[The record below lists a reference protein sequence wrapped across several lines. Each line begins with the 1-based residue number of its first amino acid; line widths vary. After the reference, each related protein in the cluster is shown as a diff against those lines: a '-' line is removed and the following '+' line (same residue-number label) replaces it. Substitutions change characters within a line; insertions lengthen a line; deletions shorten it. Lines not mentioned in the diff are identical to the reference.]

1 MANIT
6 ECKRL
11 SKRIMLT
18 NLLTN
23 DYSIALTPLLS
34 GKHGIGK
41 SQVAKQIAKD
51 LDGICITIEGGTLKE
66 GEITGI
72 PYQYRNENDEIQF
85 KFLPYYVVDR
95 IQKAEKTLNKE
106 MKAEENLDIILNGDE
121 NQYSV
126 NDLSFEEKIDLITT
140 KKVKPVIIFFDEI
153 NRTDNAVFREL
164 MNIIL
169 TRTINGYRLPWW
181 VFIIAAMNPST
192 QNSMYATNEIDPA
205 QLDRFIKIKTHE
217 DAEEWIEYAVENNY
231 DKTIIEFIANN
242 QEALSEQSKEL
253 DDDEKATPSPRGWS
267 MLNLIIEGK
276 NKLDMFFTKD
286 ELKEIDK
293 DIRNIISA
301 KVGSVASS
309 MYYTSL
315 RERSRLVLAKDI
327 FDFDTDNLS
336 TSLIEIIKEQSTAR
350 NSITSKSIVK
360 YLKDN
365 IDILKTDNRKMM
377 AINTKLS
384 TYIKLLDSSS
394 KVLFARNLTSETSV
408 RGTEVFDYVT
418 DIVDDELLELLQVS
432 NVNEMK
438 IIREN

>member
-106 MKAEENLDIILNGDE
+106 MKAEGNLDTILNGDE

-394 KVLFARNLTSETSV
+394 KVLFARNLTSATSV

>member
-106 MKAEENLDIILNGDE
+106 MKAEGNLDTILNGDE

-276 NKLDMFFTKD
+276 NKLDMFFSKD

-394 KVLFARNLTSETSV
+394 KVLFARNLTSATSV

-438 IIREN
+438 IISEN

>member
-95 IQKAEKTLNKE
+95 IQKAEKILNKE
-106 MKAEENLDIILNGDE
+106 MKAEENLDTILNGDE

-365 IDILKTDNRKMM
+365 IEVLKTDNRKMM

-394 KVLFARNLTSETSV
+394 KVLFARNLTSATSV